1 MAAMMQVESKLLPA
15 KARLVVKHTFLE
27 FVNASPG
34 GKAARAQKGVKT
46 DSFLPEIEAPLPNE
60 PSWALPNEP
69 SGLSD
74 YDTDVQNCCD
84 DDDANVGGL
93 GEGDDDWDADR
104 LDSSQED
111 DRDSR
116 TASTSEEGS
125 DRQSQAQ
132 TRELAESGQ
141 QEGAKCWKA
150 KDGLPLEPSAA
161 ALHALPAMTA
171 AAAAA
176 ALEAA
181 SNSPEVL
188 LMLPPRSLAKE
199 EGSGTKKAVI
209 SVADALGSPPAKVA
223 NQTMPRFDPSDIRT
237 TVMLRN
243 LPNNYTRSMLI
254 ALLESEGFQGKFDF
268 LYLPVDLRSK
278 AGLGYAFV
286 NLVDPAIVPQFWKT
300 FAGYS
305 KWVLPSAKV
314 CHVSWSGPHQG
325 QKAHLERYRNSP
337 IMHSS
342 VPDEFKPVVF
352 SGVARINFPGPS
364 KKLRAPRRRS

>member
-1 MAAMMQVESKLLPA
+1 MVQTSTLPLP

-27 FVNASPG
+27 FVNASPNV
-34 GKAARAQKGVKT
+34 KAARDQQGVKT
-46 DSFLPEIEAPLPNE
+46 DSFLPEYEAPLPNE

-74 YDTDVQNCCD
+74 HDTEIESCCGCD
-84 DDDANVGGL
+84 DDDWDCATQ
-93 GEGDDDWDADR
+93 EEAERSSEAFDD
-104 LDSSQED
+104 SQEGSEAQAQREASED
-111 DRDSR
+111 HGKS
-116 TASTSEEGS
+116 TASASEASFPFE
-125 DRQSQAQ
+125 
-132 TRELAESGQ
+132 
-141 QEGAKCWKA
+141 
-150 KDGLPLEPSAA
+150 EPSAA

-181 SNSPEVL
+181 SASPEVL
-188 LMLPPRSLAKE
+188 LMFPPQGPCTRKE
-199 EGSGTKKAVI
+199 VI
-209 SVADALGSPPAKVA
+209 SVADALDSPASKASDFAAIPD
-223 NQTMPRFDPSDIRT
+223 FDPADTRT

-254 ALLESEGFQGKFDF
+254 DLLEREGFAGQFDF
-268 LYLPVDLRSK
+268 LYLPIDFRSK

-286 NLVDPAIVPQFWKT
+286 NLTEAALVPHFWKT

-325 QKAHLERYRNSP
+325 RKAHLERYRNSP
-337 IMHSS
+337 IMHNS

-352 SGVARINFPGPS
+352 SGSTRINFPGAS